1 MQLMTQHPAVAPTF
15 YADTVNQQFYKTTSQ
30 YVGLPQRLKQTINNS
45 SYYQSVVTDAI
56 HEFGRRNPTITKWS
70 DITLC
75 SAIKTT
81 LDKIVIDITLQRM
94 LVLFHATG
102 ILDNFTQIRVMPI
115 CVYEDPMA
123 PGKYVCWDGQHTAI
137 VLYLIATALK
147 ADITKC
153 EIPIV
158 VYNSSQKSEMRQNFM
173 ALNGDAKH
181 PLDQIDK
188 FHQMIFGVRTDG
200 TKIPAWELAELK
212 QKLLEGAKMF
222 ATHTKFG
229 DTDEPGA
236 LTRLDELMDPR
247 YDLEITEQFCKY
259 FVSVCKS
266 NRPVQPKECWLMY
279 EFFRQCQI
287 EKISVDSA
295 YIAGVAN
302 SLKLAFGGDFD
313 PIAMM
318 SQAKVA
324 YRDHYERVNGYALGI
339 RYPETPLGLTFLIK
353 QIAKNFKGTMP
364 KGPQYW
370 PVQSNFLF

>member
-1 MQLMTQHPAVAPTF
+1 MQLLATPTPTRA
-15 YADTVNQQFYKTTSQ
+15 YADKINQQFYKDVSQ
-30 YVGLPQRLKQTINNS
+30 YVGLPQRLKQTINGNE
-45 SYYQSVVTDAI
+45 YYQSLIDDTMQ
-56 HEFGRRNPTITKWS
+56 EFIRRNPKITKWS
-70 DITLC
+70 DMTFC

-94 LVLFHATG
+94 LVLTHGAK
-102 ILDNFTQIRVMPI
+102 ILDHFAQIRVMPI

-123 PGKYVCWDGQHTAI
+123 PGQYVCWDGQHTAI
-137 VLYLIATALK
+137 VLYLIAVALK
-147 ADITKC
+147 EDISKC

-158 VYNSSQKSEMRQNFM
+158 IYNSSQKSEMRQNFM
-173 ALNGDAKH
+173 ALNGDAKQ

-200 TKIPAWELAELK
+200 TKIPAWELAEKK

-222 ATHTKFG
+222 ATHDKFS

-236 LTRLDELMDPR
+236 LTRLDELMNPR
-247 YDLEITEQFCKY
+247 YDLIITEHFCKY
-259 FVSVCKS
+259 FVSICRS

-287 EKISVDSA
+287 EKITLDRA
-295 YIAGVAN
+295 YISGVAN
-302 SLKLAFGGDFD
+302 SLKIAFGGDFD

-324 YRDHYERVNGYALGI
+324 YRDYYERVNGYAHGI
-339 RYPETPLGLTFLIK
+339 RYPEVPLGLTFLIK
-353 QIAKNFKGTMP
+353 QISKNFNGTMP
-364 KGPQYW
+364 KGPQHW